1 MEEKNQNQPNLD
13 NSLETPETSV
23 NGASVSANSADI
35 IKVKTSVWAK
45 IVKKLSFVNVYLLL
59 FIFILILAVMITYIG
74 IRNNKKAD
82 EAGKINA
89 QNLSSQAIDSI
100 SNNNTQIG
108 DPKQTLTIASNSVF
122 NGKALFRDSIDV
134 AGTIRVGGALSL
146 PGITVSGS
154 SSFESVTISNS
165 LAIAGDANISGNLA
179 VQKSLTVSGGA
190 SFGGAISASQLNID
204 RLTLNQDVLFN
215 RHVKTGGG
223 VPGVSTGS
231 AVGAG
236 GTGSI
241 SGSDVAGTVTIN
253 VGGSPGAGTLASVS
267 FVNSYGGEPHVVV
280 TPVGSAAGNLDWFI
294 TRSANGFTINTN
306 NAPAASNSFS
316 FDYIVIN

>member
-23 NGASVSANSADI
+23 NGGSVSANSADV
-35 IKVKTSVWAK
+35 IKVKTSLWSKV
-45 IVKKLSFVNVYLLL
+45 VKKLSFINIYLLL
-59 FIFILILAVMITYIG
+59 FIFIVILAVMITYIG
-74 IRNNKKAD
+74 IRNNKKVD
-82 EAGKINA
+82 DAGKINA

-108 DPKQTLTIASNSVF
+108 DPKETLTIASNSIF

-154 SSFESVTISNS
+154 SSFENVTISNS
-165 LAIAGDANISGNLA
+165 LAIAGDASISGNLA

-223 VPGVSTGS
+223 VPGVSTGA

-280 TPVGSAAGNLDWFI
+280 SPVGAAAGNLSWYI
-294 TRSANGFTINTN
+294 TRGANGFTINTN

-316 FDYIVIN
+316 FDYVVIN

>member
-1 MEEKNQNQPNLD
+1 MEEKNQNQANLE

-23 NGASVSANSADI
+23 NGQAVSANSADVI
-35 IKVKTSVWAK
+35 HVKTSIWSK
-45 IVKKLSFVNVYLLL
+45 IVKKLSFVNIYLLL
-59 FIFILILAVMITYIG
+59 FVFIVLLAVMITYIG
-74 IRNNKKAD
+74 VRNNKKVD

-89 QNLSSQAIDSI
+89 QSLSSKAIDNI
-100 SNNNTQIG
+100 SANNTQIG

-154 SSFESVTISNS
+154 SSFENVTISNS

-215 RHVKTGGG
+215 RHIKTGGG

-253 VGGSPGAGTLASVS
+253 VGGSPSAGTLANIS
-267 FVNSYGGEPHVVV
+267 FVNSYGTEPHVVI
-280 TPVGSAAGNLDWFI
+280 TPVGSAAGALNWSI
-294 TRSANGFTINTN
+294 ARTATGFSINTN
-306 NAPAASNSFS
+306 NAPTASTSFS
-316 FDYIVIN
+316 FDYVVIN